1 MSSFLNSSVAKKK
14 TPDQMVLA
22 AIDALKSLSKG
33 DSLSVDETADAGK
46 YLDRQL
52 NDIKIILY
60 GDIDHPDID
69 EDQIRTI
76 SGFIQSSD
84 MIPLLISNIS
94 VVSFEARKD
103 IALIFNNMMRKNLNN
118 MVCYIAANSDLVGML
133 ANGYLNPDSAL
144 SCGSMLRECIRY
156 EDLASY
162 ILFSDV
168 IWMFFDSFVHVPN
181 FEVASDAFNTL
192 KELLTT
198 PKHKHVSS
206 EFLETR
212 YDLFLQRYDKLLQ
225 SDNYVTKRRSLKL
238 LSEVLLDRSNFNV
251 MMMYISSRNNLKTI
265 MNLLRHKS
273 SNIQF
278 ETFHVFK
285 IFVAN
290 PNKTDEITDILCK
303 NAKKLVAYLEA
314 FQVEKDE
321 EDPQFVAEKRLLIE

>member
-1 MSSFLNSSVAKKK
+1 MSSFLNSSISKKK
-14 TPDQMVLA
+14 TPEQIVAAAKEALTIIVKDDCSNAEEKVATEKVL
-22 AIDALKSLSKG
+22 DNQLS
-33 DSLSVDETADAGK
+33 
-46 YLDRQL
+46 
-52 NDIKIILY
+52 DIKIILY
-60 GDIDHPDID
+60 GDIDHPEID
-69 EDQIRTI
+69 EDKIRAV
-76 SGFIQSSD
+76 SSSIQNTGL
-84 MIPLLISNIS
+84 MPLLISNMS

-103 IALIFNNMMRKNLNN
+103 IGLIFNNMMRKNISNF
-118 MVCYIAANSDLVGML
+118 VGYVTENTSVIEML

-156 EDLASY
+156 EDLASF
-162 ILFSDV
+162 IVFSDI

-206 EFLETR
+206 EFLESHYPVFLER
-212 YDLFLQRYDKLLQ
+212 YEKLLQ

-238 LSEVLLDRSNFNV
+238 LSDVLLDRSNFNV
-251 MMMYISSRNNLKTI
+251 MMLYISSRNNLKTI

-290 PNKTDEITDILCK
+290 PNKSDEITDILCK
-303 NAKKLVAYLEA
+303 NAPKLVAYLEG
-314 FQVEKDE
+314 FQLEKDE